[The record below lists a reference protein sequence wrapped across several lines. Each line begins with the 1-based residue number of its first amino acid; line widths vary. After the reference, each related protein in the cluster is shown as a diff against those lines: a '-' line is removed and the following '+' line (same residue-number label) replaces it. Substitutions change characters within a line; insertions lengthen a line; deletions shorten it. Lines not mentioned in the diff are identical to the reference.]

1 MLPPPPLPGRRG
13 EEALRGDMSCSR
25 ALASSTAFR
34 CWLQAAETCACQT
47 AWSYFLKL
55 LQGVLANAFAPC
67 ASGPIAGFIQT
78 SCARSAVGYPL
89 TFVGCNRVQG
99 QRGTRQVQQQ
109 KVGAAA
115 PGDGIGVQDAL
126 HNEAVVLGQLLQH
139 RRLLVRPKLRYRGR
153 PPARRMRA
161 SIISLL
167 STCFWQRLARNVWRA
182 SRATEAR
189 VTDASE
195 SVGWSVDDAARA
207 HEQKLDV
214 QVAALPGCACSVRE
228 RAHW

>member
-1 MLPPPPLPGRRG
+1 MTPLPPLPGRRG

-34 CWLQAAETCACQT
+34 CWLRAAETCACQT

-67 ASGPIAGFIQT
+67 ASGPIAGFIQKCILRT
-78 SCARSAVGYPL
+78 ICRKK
-89 TFVGCNRVQG
+89 TFEFVGVTECSANEG
-99 QRGTRQVQQQ
+99 RGRCSKQN
-109 KVGAAA
+109 VGAAA
-115 PGDGIGVQDAL
+115 PGDGVGVQDAL

-167 STCFWQRLARNVWRA
+167 STCFWQHLEGNV

-189 VTDASE
+189 ATDASI
-195 SVGWSVDDAARA
+195 SVGWSVNATATSA
-207 HEQKLDV
+207 
-214 QVAALPGCACSVRE
+214 
-228 RAHW
+228 